1 MEMSPEKILIIG
13 LDGATLDLI
22 KPWVVEGKLPNMARL
37 LEEGTHGPLRSV
49 PNMNSA
55 PAWTSFATGKNPGK
69 HGIFYFDER
78 IPGTYERRYLN
89 GGHRAGKSFWRILS
103 EAGKRVIVI
112 NVPMT
117 YPAEEVNG
125 ILLAGLDSPGIES
138 PGFAYPPSI
147 LDELRSNVGD
157 YIIEPGIPG
166 FIKAGKKDLALK
178 RLYQTID
185 RRVAYARYLMSNYP
199 WDLAIVV
206 FTATD
211 AVQHFFWKDM
221 DPSHPEHDEQEAGL
235 FGDTIFKVYQRMDEV
250 IETLIR
256 EAGDA
261 ITIIMSDHGGGFNQR
276 GAEYLNPWLEM
287 MGYLS
292 YSKPSDNVLKRMRGI
307 LLKQLAFLYR
317 QLDRHFPRELKLK
330 LATLL
335 PGLRTRVETA
345 IRLKDIDW
353 SRTLAFAD
361 GARDE
366 IWINLA
372 GREPKGTVQP
382 EDYESVR
389 SAIIE
394 ALSKCRDPANG
405 KRVVEWAYRREE
417 IYWGPY
423 VNKAPDICIRWRT
436 DFVISGLVTDG
447 VRASRGVLSP
457 LRAPNNGGHRLN
469 GTLTIKGQNIK
480 KGTKIE
486 GAQIID
492 LAPTILYL
500 WGESIPRDMD
510 GRVLEGVF
518 EPRFLANN
526 PITFRDP
533 EAEERTDYGQEGYT
547 EEEKREIE
555 ERLKGMGYLG

>member
-1 MEMSPEKILIIG
+1 MSPEKILIIG

-22 KPWVVEGKLPNMARL
+22 KPWAEEGKLPNMARL
-37 LEEGTHGPLRSV
+37 LEEGAHGPLRSV
-49 PNMNSA
+49 SNMNSA

-89 GGHRAGKSFWRILS
+89 GSYRVGKSFWRILS

-138 PGFAYPPSI
+138 PGFAYPSSI
-147 LDELRSNVGD
+147 LDELRSHVGD

-166 FIKAGKKDLALK
+166 FIKAGKNDLAIK

-185 RRVAYARYLMSNYP
+185 KRAAYARYLMNKYP
-199 WDLAIVV
+199 WDLFAVV
-206 FTATD
+206 FTAID
-211 AVQHFFWKDM
+211 AAQHFFWKDM
-221 DPSHPEHDEQEAGL
+221 DPSHPEHDEEGARL

-250 IETLIR
+250 IGTLIG
-256 EAGDA
+256 EAGDVT
-261 ITIIMSDHGGGFNQR
+261 TIIMSDHGGGFNQR
-276 GAEYLNPWLEM
+276 GAEYLNSWLER

-292 YSKPSDNVLKRMRGI
+292 YSKPSGNIWKRIRGTLI
-307 LLKQLAFLYR
+307 KQLTFLYR
-317 QLDRHFPRELKLK
+317 QLDRHLSREMKLK

-335 PGLRTRVETA
+335 PWLRTRVETA

-372 GREPKGTVQP
+372 GRDPKGTVRP
-382 EDYESVR
+382 EEYESVL

-394 ALSKCRDPANG
+394 ALSMCRDLANG
-405 KRVVEWAYRREE
+405 RRVVEGVYRREE

-423 VNKAPDICIRWRT
+423 VNKAPDICVRWRT
-436 DFVISGLVTDG
+436 DFVISGLATDG
-447 VRASRGVLSP
+447 VRVSRGVLP
-457 LRAPNNGGHRLN
+457 HLTAPNNGGHRLN
-469 GTLTIKGQNIK
+469 GTLIVRGQKIK
-480 KGTKIE
+480 KGTMIE

-500 WGESIPRDMD
+500 WGEPIPKDID
-510 GRVLEGVF
+510 GRVLEGVL
-518 EPRFLANN
+518 EPGVLTSN
-526 PITFRDP
+526 PITVKDIEP
-533 EAEERTDYGQEGYT
+533 EERTDYGGGGYT
-547 EEEKREIE
+547 EEEQRKIE
-555 ERLKGMGYLG
+555 GRLKGMGYLG

>member
-1 MEMSPEKILIIG
+1 MKGKVLVIG

-22 KPWVVEGKLPNMARL
+22 KPWAEEGKLPNMARL
-37 LEEGTHGPLRSV
+37 LEEGAHGPLRSV

-78 IPGTYERRYLN
+78 IPGSYERRYLN
-89 GGHRAGKSFWRILS
+89 GSYRVGKSFWRILS

-125 ILLAGLDSPGIES
+125 ILLAGLDSPGTES
-138 PGFAYPPSI
+138 PGFAYPSSI
-147 LDELRSNVGD
+147 LDELHSNVGD

-166 FIKAGKKDLALK
+166 FIKAGKRDLALK

-206 FTATD
+206 FTAID
-211 AVQHFFWKDM
+211 AAQHFFWKDM
-221 DPSHPEHDEQEAGL
+221 DPSHPEHDEEEARL
-235 FGDTIFKVYQRMDEV
+235 FGDTIFKVYERMDEV
-250 IETLIR
+250 IGTLIK

-261 ITIIMSDHGGGFNQR
+261 IIIIMSDHGGGFNQR
-276 GAEYLNPWLEM
+276 GAEYLNPWLEV

-292 YSKPSDNVLKRMRGI
+292 YAKPSGNVLRRMKGI

-317 QLDRHFPRELKLK
+317 LLDKHFPREVKLK

-335 PGLRTRVETA
+335 PELRTRVETA

-382 EDYESVR
+382 EEYESLR

-394 ALSKCRDPANG
+394 ALSRCRDLANG
-405 KRVVEWAYRREE
+405 KRVVKRAYRREE

-436 DFVISGLVTDG
+436 DFVINGLVKDG
-447 VRASRGVLSP
+447 ARVSRGVFSALT
-457 LRAPNNGGHRLN
+457 APNNGGHRLN

-480 KGTKIE
+480 KGTQIE
-486 GAQIID
+486 GAQIVD

-500 WGESIPRDMD
+500 LGESIPRDMD
-510 GRVLEGVF
+510 GRLLKGVF
-518 EPRFLANN
+518 EPRFLASN
-526 PITFRDP
+526 PMTFEDIEP
-533 EAEERTDYGQEGYT
+533 EERMDYGLEAYT
-547 EEEKREIE
+547 EKEKREIE